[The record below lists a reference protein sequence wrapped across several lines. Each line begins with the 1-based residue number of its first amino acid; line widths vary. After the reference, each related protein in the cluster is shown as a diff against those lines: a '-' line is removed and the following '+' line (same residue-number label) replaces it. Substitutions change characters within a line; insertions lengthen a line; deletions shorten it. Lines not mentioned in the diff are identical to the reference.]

1 MCFWYSTVTC
11 NPKNFYVTHFAGQ
24 IIGAAVK
31 VSLHLL
37 LFFGANARKNIIIYI
52 WMLLTF
58 LIIILGCILVAY
70 LEIMMPCL
78 QGLSTFAIVLG
89 VLDMLFYII
98 TIFVAYEATRE
109 IKNENQ
115 KEDNKKKKTSLF
127 YMEDLEMLY
136 A

>member
-1 MCFWYSTVTC
+1 
-11 NPKNFYVTHFAGQ
+11 
-24 IIGAAVK
+24 
-31 VSLHLL
+31 
-37 LFFGANARKNIIIYI
+37 
-52 WMLLTF
+52 MLLTL

-89 VLDMLFYII
+89 VLDMLFCLI

-115 KEDNKKKKTSLF
+115 KEDNKRKKKSLF
-127 YMEDLEMLY
+127 YEMEI
-136 A
+136 